1 MISRVRVI
9 LHTASLVCNDRRRG
23 KNERER
29 ERGDEKKGEIR
40 RLTRGI
46 HIYEWNNSGGREKED
61 RESVRIGKLERE
73 TRRETKRRDDP
84 YVKYRG
90 AIRRNGRPNIISP
103 RKDPDERRPRII

>member
-1 MISRVRVI
+1 MEGG
-9 LHTASLVCNDRRRG
+9 RRRIE
-23 KNERER
+23 NP
-29 ERGDEKKGEIR
+29 
-40 RLTRGI
+40 
-46 HIYEWNNSGGREKED
+46 
-61 RESVRIGKLERE
+61 VRIGKLERE